1 MEKNKTITDWAEN
14 EINIAMNSHSNKE
27 MEVYMNGCYKSALKA
42 YRSLKEDGHSGAS
55 IQCTRYIL
63 DRLIQGLP
71 LTPITEDD
79 FKDEDGNLIKDE
91 DALVEG
97 TIQCPRYASLFRREE
112 ADGTVRYRDHNQYVF
127 SISGCYGVWAGYC
140 NFYERE
146 NPITLPYFPAN
157 GHATIYVDEYSK
169 DMTKTSDRYDVRHF
183 FKVKEVDGSIRDVDV
198 WEIEENNSFK
208 EIGKQELGEMIDKI
222 HDDLFHAYCEDCN
235 GDSTMIV
242 CKLLD
247 IRRER
252 LRREGL

>member
-14 EINIAMNSHSNKE
+14 EINIAMNSHKDKE
-27 MEVYMNGCYKSALKA
+27 MDGYMKDCYKSALKA
-42 YRSLKEDGHSGAS
+42 YRSLEEDGHSGAS

-63 DRLIQGLP
+63 DRLIQRLP

-91 DALVEG
+91 DALVNG
-97 TIQCPRYASLFRREE
+97 TIQCPRYTSLFRYEE
-112 ADGTVRYRDHNQYVF
+112 ADGMVRYRDLNQYAF
-127 SISGCYGVWAGYC
+127 KISGCGGEWSGRC

-157 GHATIYVDEYSK
+157 GHATIYVEEYSK
-169 DMTKTSDRYDVRHF
+169 DMKKTSDWHDVRHI

-198 WEIEENNSFK
+198 WEVEENNSYK

-235 GDSTMIV
+235 GDSTMIA